1 MDSDDDEEI
10 DITKFGSKKAFLEA
24 KAKRKN
30 ELQAMK
36 KDGKDVVMK
45 LDADVFRL
53 PNVVQK
59 GHTIDP
65 ITGTAKQGKDVDA
78 FMSPTSFL

>member
-1 MDSDDDEEI
+1 MSYKE
-10 DITKFGSKKAFLEA
+10 KAENIYEQLQQGKLLEA
-24 KAKRKN
+24 FD
-30 ELQAMK
+30 QYY
-36 KDGKDVVMK
+36 GKDVVMN
-45 LDADVFRL
+45 LDADVSRL